1 MFPLG
6 VTTFYHRNNS
16 FPMFLQ
22 IRKEY
27 IDTYTQSSQRDGCIK
42 PNPKYTQSI
51 FFAFKSNHDDYWK
64 IAAKSS
70 SHTIRLKL

>member
-1 MFPLG
+1 
-6 VTTFYHRNNS
+6 
-16 FPMFLQ
+16 MFLQ

-27 IDTYTQSSQRDGCIK
+27 IDTYTQNSQRDRYIK

-51 FFAFKSNHDDYWK
+51 FSAFKSNHGDYWK
-64 IAAKSS
+64 ISAKSS